1 MRRCVRVGKH
11 GRTGGRAG
19 GQAHPRTTRP
29 GRTHARTRD
38 DTAAVRAWSTSVK
51 KADAATTYAL
61 TSSHTNRSCT
71 PVQHRVMPCSAAIR
85 HDRSQPPALTR
96 APQSNSLQ
104 SKGRLAERGRT
115 PHCRCCKRRLV
126 VSPYIRSAHL
136 RSPARPSQASASH
149 RRRCDSLRC
158 ARSHSRLT
166 GLTGSGQHVGRSSMG
181 YLALHL
187 LLQCA
192 NRGGAVW
199 TAYDELDFRRVV
211 GR

>member
-1 MRRCVRVGKH
+1 MRAQVCTRGQARTD
-11 GRTGGRAG
+11 GRTGGRTSTPTHNQTG
-19 GQAHPRTTRP
+19 P
-29 GRTHARTRD
+29 HARAHALRHGRGTCLVDQREESGCGD
-38 DTAAVRAWSTSVK
+38 NVRIDQFAHKSELHAGAA
-51 KADAATTYAL
+51 
-61 TSSHTNRSCT
+61 SSHA
-71 PVQHRVMPCSAAIR
+71 VQCSHPPRPLTTAGANACAAIQFAAEQR
-85 HDRSQPPALTR
+85 ALGRARPHAALPMLQAPA
-96 APQSNSLQ
+96 
-104 SKGRLAERGRT
+104 RGI
-115 PHCRCCKRRLV
+115 
-126 VSPYIRSAHL
+126 SIRSAHL